1 MIKKLLQFSL
11 GNKFAIFLMVV
22 LIILG
27 GIYSSAKLKLELLPD
42 VENPVISVQTTMSG
56 ATPQSTQDEIS
67 SKIDN
72 QVRSLA
78 YVNSVKT
85 ESIPNAS
92 IVTVEYDNG
101 TDMDKAE
108 EQLKKEIDKIKFKD
122 GVGEPE
128 LTRNSMDAF
137 PIVAYSFSSNNQKL
151 KDVTKKL
158 NQQLVP
164 KLQTIDGVQNAQLN
178 GQTNREVSLKFK
190 QKNLDEKGLTAN
202 DVENY
207 IKTATRETPL
217 GLFQFNKS
225 NKSIVVDGQF
235 KSVDAFKNLKIP
247 LSISGQ
253 AGQNDS
259 DSDSDSLMPSDNN
272 RSSNSSTHMAQKGQM
287 PSVPLKD
294 LADISVGDERTSIS
308 KTNGK
313 DAVNLQIMKSQ
324 DANTVQVARE
334 VQKKVDEF
342 VRNES
347 GMKSIKTMDTA
358 KPIEDSLYTMVEK
371 AALGTI
377 VAIIVI
383 LLFLRNIRTTAISI
397 VSIPMSILI
406 ALIALKLSNVSLNI
420 LTLGALTVAIGRVID
435 DSIVVVE
442 NIFRRLSD
450 PNEKLK
456 GENLIISATR
466 EVFKPIMSST
476 LVTIVVFLPLVF
488 VSGSVGEMFRPFALA
503 ITFSLLASL
512 LVSITLV
519 PSLGA
524 TFFKNGVKNREQKGG
539 LGAVGR
545 AYRSALN
552 WSLNHKWI
560 VLIVSIFIL
569 VGSVVIGARNLGT
582 SYISTGDNKFLA
594 LTYTPKPG
602 ETQKS
607 VTQHAEKVQNYLDKK
622 DKVETVQYS
631 IGGPTPQDPTGST
644 NSMAIMIK
652 YQSDTPNFDEEPDK
666 VLKHIETFKQPGE
679 WKNQDLGT
687 GAGNNSV
694 EVTVKGP
701 NTSAM
706 KDTVNRVEKMMT
718 DIQGIT
724 NVKSD
729 LSQTYDQYEI
739 KVDQNKAADNGISA
753 TQLAMNLN
761 ENLPEKTISTVNEKG
776 KSIDVKVK
784 QNKQTDWSSQKIKNI
799 KLNKPTGGTIKLSE
813 IASLKKSY
821 TPSKLTQED
830 GDYATTVT
838 GKVTDKDVG
847 GKSQQVMSKV
857 KDLEKP
863 NHIKI
868 NVGGATDDIDK
879 AISQLAMAMIAAI
892 IIVYLILVITFRGGL
907 APFTILF
914 SLPFTVIGVVLALI
928 ITGETISVPSL
939 IGMLMLIGIVVTN
952 AIVLIDRVINNE
964 KQGMP
969 MKSALIEAG
978 GTRIRPILMTAIATI
993 GALVPLLFGQDSSI
1007 LISKGMAAT
1016 VIGGLISST
1025 LLTLFVVPVMYEIL
1039 FTLKNKL
1046 TKKFNM

>member
-27 GIYSSAKLKLELLPD
+27 GVYSSAKLKLELLPD

-718 DIQGIT
+718 DIKGIT

-753 TQLAMNLN
+753 AQLAMNLN

-847 GKSQQVMSKV
+847 GKSQQVMAKV

-914 SLPFTVIGVVLALI
+914 SLPFTVIGGVLALI

-969 MKSALIEAG
+969 MKPALIEAG

>member
-718 DIQGIT
+718 DIKGIT

-753 TQLAMNLN
+753 AQLAMNLN

-847 GKSQQVMSKV
+847 GKSQQVMAKV

-863 NHIKI
+863 SHIKI

>member
-253 AGQNDS
+253 SVQNDS

-607 VTQHAEKVQNYLDKK
+607 ITQHAEKVQNYLDKK

>member
-207 IKTATRETPL
+207 IKTATSETPL